1 MERIF
6 KTPYSSMDDENPV
19 AEIVRGV
26 SETVPDQSLTVREIL
41 DKFANGTLDEI
52 GNDRYYN
59 DDVEGYDMPDLRGL
73 DITELQQMKRDAQM
87 DIDEIQAMIDL
98 YDDVQTPT
106 PTPTKKK
113 VKSDP
118 SPTDTLTTETPDHI

>member
-1 MERIF
+1 MERKF

-59 DDVEGYDMPDLRGL
+59 DDVDGYDMPDLRGL

-98 YDDVQTPT
+98 HEDIQTPP
-106 PTPTKKK
+106 PTRKK
-113 VKSDP
+113 VKSDS
-118 SPTDTLTTETPDHI
+118 SPTDTSTNETPELI

>member
-41 DKFANGTLDEI
+41 DKFANGTLGDIAGEK
-52 GNDRYYN
+52 YYN
-59 DDVEGYDMPDLRGL
+59 DDDDGFDGADLRGL
-73 DITELQQMKRDAQM
+73 DIVELEALRHEAQM

-98 YDDVQTPT
+98 HEDVQTPT
-106 PTPTKKK
+106 PTRKK

-118 SPTDTLTTETPDHI
+118 SPTDTSTNETPELI

>member
-1 MERIF
+1 MERKF
-6 KTPYSSMDDENPV
+6 KTPYSSIDDENPV

-59 DDVEGYDMPDLRGL
+59 DDVDGYDMPDLRGL

-98 YDDVQTPT
+98 HEDVVQ
-106 PTPTKKK
+106 TPTKKK
-113 VKSDP
+113 VKSDS

>member
-1 MERIF
+1 
-6 KTPYSSMDDENPV
+6 MDDENPI

-41 DKFANGTLDEI
+41 DKFANGTLDQI

-59 DDVEGYDMPDLRGL
+59 DDVDGYDMPDLRGL

-98 YDDVQTPT
+98 HEDVQT

>member
-1 MERIF
+1 MERKF

-59 DDVEGYDMPDLRGL
+59 DDVDGYDMPDLRGL

-98 YDDVQTPT
+98 HEDVIQ
-106 PTPTKKK
+106 TPTKKK
-113 VKSDP
+113 VKSEP
-118 SPTDTLTTETPDHI
+118 SPTDISTNETPELI

>member
-1 MERIF
+1 MERKF
-6 KTPYSSMDDENPV
+6 KTPYSSIDDENPV

-52 GNDRYYN
+52 GNDRFYN
-59 DDVEGYDMPDLRGL
+59 DDVDGYDMPDLRGL

-87 DIDEIQAMIDL
+87 DIDEIQAMIDMHE
-98 YDDVQTPT
+98 DIQTP
-106 PTPTKKK
+106 PPTKRKA
-113 VKSDP
+113 KSDP

>member
-1 MERIF
+1 MERKF

-59 DDVEGYDMPDLRGL
+59 DDVDGYDMPDLRGL

-98 YDDVQTPT
+98 HEDTQTPP
-106 PTPTKKK
+106 PTRKK

>member
-1 MERIF
+1 MERKF

-59 DDVEGYDMPDLRGL
+59 DDVDGYDMPDLRGL

-98 YDDVQTPT
+98 HEDVQT

>member
-1 MERIF
+1 MDRKF

-19 AEIVRGV
+19 AEIVRGI

-52 GNDRYYN
+52 GNDRFYN
-59 DDVEGYDMPDLRGL
+59 DDVDGYDMPDLRGL
-73 DITELQQMKRDAQM
+73 DITELQQMKREAQM

-98 YDDVQTPT
+98 HEDVQTP
-106 PTPTKKK
+106 PPTKKK
-113 VKSDP
+113 AKSDP